1 MIFYFHLGYPK
12 TGTKFLQKKIFNNID
27 EISYLGKDFNNNFE
41 NILIDIVSLS
51 EPEFKLKKKN

>member
-51 EPEFKLKKKN
+51 EPE